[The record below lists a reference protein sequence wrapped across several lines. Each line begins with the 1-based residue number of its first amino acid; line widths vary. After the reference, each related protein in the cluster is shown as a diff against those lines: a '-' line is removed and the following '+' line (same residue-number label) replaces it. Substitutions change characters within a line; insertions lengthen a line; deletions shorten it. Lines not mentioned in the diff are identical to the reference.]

1 MVPYTQNHDG
11 DGIKKMY
18 VPISNLKIF
27 KAWNINPSE
36 NHPSFQ
42 EHITSNPH
50 SKASAQRAALVSSAK
65 SLETLLFHLT
75 ISSLVSSGAQKAEM
89 HYISLYKVPEFWVTT
104 HGTHGTP

>member
-1 MVPYTQNHDG
+1 MIPYTQNHDG
-11 DGIKKMY
+11 DGIKKH
-18 VPISNLKIF
+18 VFSILQFKSNLN
-27 KAWNINPSE
+27 AWNINPSE

-89 HYISLYKVPEFWVTT
+89 H
-104 HGTHGTP
+104 